1 MPPSYPRHFKDFQ
14 RERVRLARLHGAD
27 LLQPVESCGVGLIAE
42 IDGKVSRRVVD
53 LGIKALG
60 ALSHRGAVDAD
71 GKSGDGAG
79 IHFRIPQEFFRQHIE
94 RAGHSM
100 KKGCLA
106 IGMIF
111 LPRRSF
117 AQQERCR
124 TVVESHVIRMGHRI
138 YGWRQVP
145 IVVSALGRKA
155 ESTRPEIEQIMIE
168 NGRGISDDLFERDLY
183 VMRRRIEKAVE
194 QEGIADFYIC
204 SLSCRSVIY
213 KGLFLAEQLANFYP
227 DLSHPLVRSDFA
239 IYHQRFSTNTF
250 PEWWLAQPF
259 RVVAHNGEVNT
270 LKGNRHWMT
279 SHEAQLGYEQ
289 TLGYASAE
297 IKPVLPLHGSDSAC
311 IDAAFEMLLRFGRTL
326 PEANCLLIPEAWN
339 AEDTRMPKALR
350 DFYRWNNGL
359 MEPWDGPAAVCAFDG
374 RWVLAGMDRNG
385 LRPLRY
391 SITDD
396 DLLVAGSETGIVPL
410 DDAHI
415 VEKGHVAPGAML
427 AVDLQ
432 QGKLCRNEELK
443 RDCAALRPYSQLAG
457 TLRTLTMKKPLVAK
471 KGDAKVNAK
480 VDSLRLKRCQA
491 ALGWTFEE
499 IELIL
504 KPMASSGVEPTGSM
518 GDDSPL
524 AVLAE
529 DARPLH
535 HFFRQDFSQV
545 TNPPIDSLREKRV
558 MDLRTRIGNF
568 TDLASSDK
576 NERRIVE
583 LPSPILIGREAS
595 ALATMLDAYATP
607 LTATFPVGQ
616 VKNGEALKR
625 ALERLCEQAEEG
637 VRAGRGNL
645 FVSDRAIDEENA
657 ALPAALCVS
666 ALHSH
671 LQAQGLRSY
680 ASLNVDTAQCLDVHS
695 FAVLV
700 GLGATTVSPWLAEA
714 TLTQTQV
721 QPSAPIPTQERIE
734 SYRRAID
741 AGLLK
746 IMAKM
751 GIAVVSS
758 YRGACNFEAIGLS
771 RALVAEYFPGL
782 VSRISG
788 IGLSGLER
796 RTAVQHRKGF
806 ACDKP
811 VVPIG
816 GFYRFRRSAQT
827 HAWQGEEI
835 HLLQQAVQ
843 QDKRALYDR
852 YCARLKAQPPTAL
865 RDLLEFACEG
875 TTPVVLDEVE
885 SVTRLRRRLVSPGI
899 SHGALSAE
907 AHETLAI
914 AMNRIGAKSD
924 SGEGGEDPRRY
935 LRRAGGENASSAIK
949 QIASGRFGV
958 TAEYLNNC
966 SEIEIKMAQG
976 AKPGEGGQLPGHKV
990 SVEIAALR
998 RSMPGVTLI
1007 SPPPHHDIYSIE
1019 DIAQLIYDLKQI
1031 NPHAE
1036 VCVKLVARTGIG
1048 TIAAGLAKAHADTI
1062 LVSGHSGGTGASPQ
1076 SSIKYA
1082 GLPWEIGLAEV
1093 HQVLS
1098 VNGFRDQVRLR
1109 VDGGIKTGRDVVIA
1123 ALLGAEEFGIGTA
1136 LLVSMGCLMV
1146 RQCHANTCPV
1156 GICTQDKKLR
1166 EHFTGSPELVIN
1178 LLTFVA
1184 EEVREILARL
1194 GARSLEEIIGHTEY
1208 LTQISRGDDS
1218 LDDLDMN
1225 ALLARIETGGTPMY
1239 CTRVRGQS
1247 RPVVSPLDERI
1258 LADAT
1263 PLFDEG
1269 SAVDLRYSISNTD
1282 RTIGAGLASRIVRDI
1297 KEPLQAEHV
1306 RLRFRGTA
1314 GQSFGAWAVAGMRL
1328 LVEGDANDYVGK
1340 GLSGGVIVVRPNPSS
1355 SRESE
1360 RNAIVGNTV
1369 LYGATGGKLF
1379 AAGRAGERFAVRNSG
1394 ADAVIE
1400 GCGSNGCEYM
1410 TGGEVLVLG
1419 EVGDNFAAGMTG
1431 GIAYVYDDVCDAG
1444 EDEGAVEASGF
1455 LGFLARY
1462 NRVHVEIF
1470 RLKGYWK
1477 NRCFELLAMHAKETG
1492 SEHAQRLLAD
1502 WEKVHARIWQVVPK
1516 ETLGR
1521 LAYPIE
1527 EGQAPTQP
1535 LLPEAAE

>member
-1 MPPSYPRHFKDFQ
+1 MSLNFDLGYENFQ
-14 RERVRLARLHGAD
+14 RERTRLARLHGAD
-27 LLQPVESCGVGLIAE
+27 ILQPVESCGVGLTVE
-42 IDGKVSRRVVD
+42 IDGRVSRRVVD
-53 LGIKALG
+53 LGIRALS

-106 IGMIF
+106 IGMVF
-111 LPRRSF
+111 LPRRAH

-194 QEGIADFYIC
+194 KEGLADFYIC

-227 DLSHPLVRSDFA
+227 DLSHPLVQSDFA

-259 RVVAHNGEVNT
+259 RIVAHNGEVNT
-270 LKGNRHWMT
+270 LKGNRRWMT
-279 SHEAQLGYEQ
+279 SHEAQLRDEQ
-289 TLGYASAE
+289 ALGYASAE

-311 IDAAFEMLLRFGRTL
+311 IDAAFEMLLRFGREL
-326 PEANCLLIPEAWN
+326 PEATCLLVPEAWD

-359 MEPWDGPAAVCAFDG
+359 MEPWDGPAAICAFDG
-374 RWVLAGMDRNG
+374 RWALACMDRNG
-385 LRPLRY
+385 LRPLRT
-391 SITDD
+391 SITRDG
-396 DLLVAGSETGIVPL
+396 LLIAGSETGIVPL
-410 DDAHI
+410 DDADI

-432 QGKLCRNEELK
+432 QGKLYRNEELK
-443 RDCAALRPYSQLAG
+443 RDCAALRPYSELAG
-457 TLRTLTMKKPLVAK
+457 TLRTLTVAK
-471 KGDAKVNAK
+471 SAAVEKVEP
-480 VDSLRLKRCQA
+480 LRLKRCQA

-504 KPMASSGVEPTGSM
+504 KPMAESGVEPTGSM

-545 TNPPIDSLREKRV
+545 TNPPIDSLREKHV

-568 TDLASSDK
+568 TDLAASDTTK
-576 NERRIVE
+576 HRIVE
-583 LPSPILIGREAS
+583 LPSPMLTGREAS
-595 ALATMLDAYATP
+595 TLASMLDANATP
-607 LTATFPVGQ
+607 LVATFPIKD

-625 ALERLCEQAEEG
+625 ALESLCAQAEEG

-666 ALHSH
+666 ALHAH
-671 LQAQGLRSY
+671 LQRQGLRSY
-680 ASLNVDTAQCLDVHS
+680 ASLNVETAQCLDVHS

-714 TLTQTQV
+714 TLCQTLGQSFGEKLASESTTLFR
-721 QPSAPIPTQERIE
+721 QLERIE
-734 SYRRAID
+734 GYRRAID

-796 RTAVQHRKGF
+796 RTVAQHRKGF

-865 RDLLEFACEG
+865 RDLLEFAGEG
-875 TTPVVLDEVE
+875 ATPVVLDEVE

-924 SGEGGEDPRRY
+924 SGEGGEDARRY

-990 SVEIAALR
+990 SLEIATLR

-1031 NPHAE
+1031 NPRAE

-1136 LLVSMGCLMV
+1136 LLVAMGCLMV

-1166 EHFTGSPELVIN
+1166 EHFTGSPEHAIN
-1178 LLTFVA
+1178 LLTFIA

-1239 CTRVRGQS
+1239 CTRPQGQP
-1247 RPVVSPLDERI
+1247 RPVASPLDERI
-1258 LADAT
+1258 LADAA

-1269 SAVDLRYSISNTD
+1269 SAVDLRYSIRNTD

-1340 GLSGGVIVVRPNPSS
+1340 GLSGGVIVVRPNPAST
-1355 SRESE
+1355 RASE
-1360 RNAIVGNTV
+1360 QNAIVGNTV

-1394 ADAVIE
+1394 ADAVVE

-1410 TGGEVLVLG
+1410 TGGEVLILG
-1419 EVGDNFAAGMTG
+1419 EVGNNFAAGMTG
-1431 GIAYVYDDVCDAG
+1431 GIAYVYDDVYDSR
-1444 EDEGAVEASGF
+1444 EDERASDAS
-1455 LGFLARY
+1455 GFLARY
-1462 NRVHVEIF
+1462 NKVHVEIF

-1477 NRCFELLAMHAKETG
+1477 DRCFELLATHVKETG
-1492 SEHAQRLLAD
+1492 SEHAQRLLED
-1502 WEKVHARIWQVVPK
+1502 WEKAYTRIWQVVPK

-1521 LAYPIE
+1521 LSHPIE
-1527 EGQAPTQP
+1527 EGQALALAQP

>member
-1 MPPSYPRHFKDFQ
+1 MSLSYEDFQ
-14 RERVRLARLHGAD
+14 RQRTKLARLHGAD
-27 LLQPVESCGVGLIAE
+27 LLQPVESCGVGVVAE
-42 IDGKVSRRVVD
+42 IDGRVSRRVVD
-53 LGIKALG
+53 LGIRALG

-94 RAGHSM
+94 RAGHSI
-100 KKGCLA
+100 KKGRLA

-111 LPRRSF
+111 LPRRDQ

-124 TVVESHVIRMGHRI
+124 TVVESHAIRMGHRI

-168 NGRGISDDLFERDLY
+168 NGRGISPDLFERDLY

-194 QEGIADFYIC
+194 REGLADFYIC

-227 DLSHPLVRSDFA
+227 DLSHPLMQSDFA

-270 LKGNRHWMT
+270 LKGNRRWMT
-279 SHEAQLGYEQ
+279 SHEAQLRDEHA
-289 TLGYASAE
+289 LGYASAE

-311 IDAAFEMLLRFGRTL
+311 IDAAFEMLLRFGREL
-326 PEANCLLIPEAWN
+326 PEAACLLMPEAWN
-339 AEDTRMPKALR
+339 AEDARMPKALR

-374 RWVLAGMDRNG
+374 RWILACMDRNG

-396 DLLVAGSETGIVPL
+396 GLLVAGSETGIVPL
-410 DDAHI
+410 DDGTI

-432 QGKLCRNEELK
+432 KGKLCRNDELK

-457 TLRTLTMKKPLVAK
+457 TLRTLETLKPVATEK
-471 KGDAKVNAK
+471 IDP
-480 VDSLRLKRCQA
+480 LRLKRCQA

-504 KPMASSGVEPTGSM
+504 KPMAQNGVEPTGSM
-518 GDDSPL
+518 GDDAPL
-524 AVLAE
+524 AVLVE

-568 TDLASSDK
+568 TDLADSDRTR
-576 NERRIVE
+576 RRIVE
-583 LPSPILIGREAS
+583 LPSPILTSREANT
-595 ALATMLDAYATP
+595 LASMLDSVATP
-607 LTATFPVGQ
+607 LRATFPVKN
-616 VKNGEALKR
+616 VRNGEALKQ
-625 ALERLCEQAEEG
+625 AIERLCGQAEEG

-657 ALPAALCVS
+657 ALPVALCVS
-666 ALHSH
+666 ALHAH
-671 LQAQGLRSY
+671 LQRQGLRSY
-680 ASLNVDTAQCLDVHS
+680 ASVNVQTAQCLDVHS
-695 FAVLV
+695 FAVLI

-714 TLTQTQV
+714 TLSQTLGV
-721 QPSAPIPTQERIE
+721 KPTLLQQIERIE
-734 SYRRAID
+734 SYRQAID

-788 IGLSGLER
+788 IGLNGIER
-796 RTAVQHRKGF
+796 RTAAQHRKGF

-835 HLLQQAVQ
+835 HLLQQAVHR
-843 QDKRALYDR
+843 DKRALYDR

-865 RDLLEFACEG
+865 RDLLEFAFESAA
-875 TTPVVLDEVE
+875 PVVLDEVE

-924 SGEGGEDPRRY
+924 SGEGGEDARRY

-976 AKPGEGGQLPGHKV
+976 AKPGEGGQLPGSKV

-1048 TIAAGLAKAHADTI
+1048 TIAAGLAKAHVDTI

-1093 HQVLS
+1093 HQVLA

-1136 LLVSMGCLMV
+1136 LLVAMGCLMV

-1166 EHFTGSPELVIN
+1166 EHFTGSPEHAIN
-1178 LLTFVA
+1178 LLTFIA
-1184 EEVREILARL
+1184 DEVREILARL
-1194 GARSLEEIIGHTEY
+1194 GARNLEEIIGHTEH

-1225 ALLARIETGGTPMY
+1225 ALLARIETGGAPMY
-1239 CTRVRGQS
+1239 CTRPQGQP
-1247 RPVVSPLDERI
+1247 RPVASPLDERI
-1258 LADAT
+1258 LADAA
-1263 PLFDEG
+1263 PLFEEG
-1269 SAVDLRYSISNTD
+1269 SAVDLRYSIRNTD
-1282 RTIGAGLASRIVRDI
+1282 RAIGAGLASQIVRNI

-1306 RLRFRGTA
+1306 RLRFCGTA

-1355 SRESE
+1355 SRASE

-1369 LYGATGGKLF
+1369 LYGATGGRLF

-1394 ADAVIE
+1394 ADAVVE

-1419 EVGDNFAAGMTG
+1419 EVGCNFAAGMTG
-1431 GIAYVYDDVCDAG
+1431 GIAYVYDASP
-1444 EDEGAVEASGF
+1444 ENNAEEGAEEES
-1455 LGFLARY
+1455 GFLARY
-1462 NRVHVEIF
+1462 NKVHVEIF

-1477 NRCFELLAMHAKETG
+1477 DRCLELLATHAKETE
-1492 SEHAQRLLAD
+1492 SEHAQRLLED
-1502 WEKVHARIWQVVPK
+1502 WEKVYARFWQVVPK

-1521 LAYPIE
+1521 LSHPIE
-1527 EGQAPTQP
+1527 EAEAPALP

>member
-1 MPPSYPRHFKDFQ
+1 
-14 RERVRLARLHGAD
+14 
-27 LLQPVESCGVGLIAE
+27 
-42 IDGKVSRRVVD
+42 
-53 LGIKALG
+53 
-60 ALSHRGAVDAD
+60 
-71 GKSGDGAG
+71 
-79 IHFRIPQEFFRQHIE
+79 
-94 RAGHSM
+94 
-100 KKGCLA
+100 
-106 IGMIF
+106 
-111 LPRRSF
+111 
-117 AQQERCR
+117 
-124 TVVESHVIRMGHRI
+124 MGHRI

-155 ESTRPEIEQIMIE
+155 ESTRPEIEQIMIK
-168 NGRGISDDLFERDLY
+168 NGRGISDALFERDLY

-194 QEGIADFYIC
+194 QEGLVDFYIC

-227 DLSHPLVRSDFA
+227 DLSHPLVQSDFA

-259 RVVAHNGEVNT
+259 RIVAHNGEVNT
-270 LKGNRHWMT
+270 LKGNCRWMP
-279 SHEAQLGYEQ
+279 SHEAQLRDEQ
-289 TLGYASAE
+289 ALGYASAE

-311 IDAAFEMLLRFGRTL
+311 LDAAFEMLLRFGREL
-326 PEANCLLIPEAWN
+326 PEATCLLVPEAWD
-339 AEDTRMPKALR
+339 AEDARMPKALR

-359 MEPWDGPAAVCAFDG
+359 MEPWDGPAAICAFDG
-374 RWVLAGMDRNG
+374 RWLLACMDRNG
-385 LRPLRY
+385 LRPLRF

-396 DLLVAGSETGIVPL
+396 GLLVAGSETGIVPL
-410 DDAHI
+410 DESHI

-427 AVDLQ
+427 AIDLQ
-432 QGKLCRNEELK
+432 RGKLCRNEELK
-443 RDCAALRPYSQLAG
+443 RDCAALRPYSKLAG
-457 TLRTLTMKKPLVAK
+457 TLRTLEKKPIATEK
-471 KGDAKVNAK
+471 IDP
-480 VDSLRLKRCQA
+480 LRLKRCQA

-504 KPMASSGVEPTGSM
+504 KPMAENGVEPTGSM

-529 DARPLH
+529 EARPLH

-568 TDLASSDK
+568 ADLAALDTTR
-576 NERRIVE
+576 RRIVE

-595 ALATMLDAYATP
+595 TLASMLAANATP
-607 LTATFPVGQ
+607 LVATFPIGQ
-616 VKNGEALKR
+616 VKNGEALKQ

-645 FVSDRAIDEENA
+645 FVSDRALDEDNA
-657 ALPAALCVS
+657 ALPIALCVS
-666 ALHSH
+666 ALHAH
-671 LQAQGLRSY
+671 LQRQGLRSY
-680 ASLNVDTAQCLDVHS
+680 ASLNVETAQCLDVHA

-714 TLTQTQV
+714 TLNQSLGQNLAV
-721 QPSAPIPTQERIE
+721 EPTPLRQRDRIE
-734 SYRRAID
+734 AYRRAID

-796 RTAVQHRKGF
+796 RTVAQHRKGF
-806 ACDKP
+806 LCDKP

-835 HLLQQAVQ
+835 HLLQQAVH

-865 RDLLEFACEG
+865 RDLLEFDGEG
-875 TTPVVLDEVE
+875 AVPVVLDEVE

-907 AHETLAI
+907 AHETLAV

-924 SGEGGEDPRRY
+924 SGEGGEDARRY

-1031 NPHAE
+1031 NPRAE

-1062 LVSGHSGGTGASPQ
+1062 LVSGHNGGTGASPQ

-1136 LLVSMGCLMV
+1136 LLVAMGCLMV

-1166 EHFTGSPELVIN
+1166 EHFTGSPEHAIN

-1225 ALLARIETGGTPMY
+1225 ALLARIETGGAPMY
-1239 CTRVRGQS
+1239 CTRPQGQP
-1247 RPVVSPLDERI
+1247 RPVASVLDERI
-1258 LADAT
+1258 LADAA
-1263 PLFDEG
+1263 PLFEEG

-1282 RTIGAGLASRIVRDI
+1282 RTIGAGLASRIVRNI

-1328 LVEGDANDYVGK
+1328 VVEGDANDYVGK
-1340 GLSGGVIVVRPNPSS
+1340 GLSGGVIVVRPHPSA
-1355 SRESE
+1355 SRASE

-1394 ADAVIE
+1394 ADAVVE

-1431 GIAYVYDDVCDAG
+1431 GIAYVYDAREDGSVEEDA
-1444 EDEGAVEASGF
+1444 
-1455 LGFLARY
+1455 GFLARY
-1462 NRVHVEIF
+1462 NKVHVELF

-1477 NRCFELLAMHAKETG
+1477 DRCFALLAMHAKETS
-1492 SEHAQRLLAD
+1492 SEHAQRLLDD
-1502 WEKVHARIWQVVPK
+1502 WEKVYARIWQVVPK

-1521 LAYPIE
+1521 LSHPIE
-1527 EGQAPTQP
+1527 EGEVPAKP